1 MEDRT
6 DGTFLLDAASRLWTA
21 VVQMAGINA
30 SRGMNVAYGRRTE
43 GWLGGIGSGNKHN
56 EDWVLRVGER
66 GTGNSE
72 FYGWR
77 GFFCFVFSL
86 LFRAFESTLGSS
98 LFNMDS
104 TRVMRIHDISSRK

>member
-1 MEDRT
+1 M
-6 DGTFLLDAASRLWTA
+6 
-21 VVQMAGINA
+21 
-30 SRGMNVAYGRRTE
+30 AYGRRTE
-43 GWLGGIGSGNKHN
+43 EWLRGIGSGNKHN

-77 GFFCFVFSL
+77 GFFFCFVFSL
-86 LFRAFESTLGSS
+86 LFWGLESTLGSS

-104 TRVMRIHDISSRK
+104 TRVMRIHDFSSRK